1 MPAAAPQGRVPWV
14 VPKRERVLGAPVL
27 DLALDLAQG
36 LELVPVLDLEQAALQ
51 LLDVFDGEN
60 IPQMSDL
67 NGFE

>member
-27 DLALDLAQG
+27 DLVLDLAQG
-36 LELVPVLDLEQAALQ
+36 LELVPVLDLEQAAAAV
-51 LLDVFDGEN
+51 DVFDGEN

-67 NGFE
+67 NGLE